1 MNNDEML
8 ISSVQNPRVKQVV
21 KLRKQSERQRSG
33 VTLIEGY
40 REILRALEN
49 NWPAT
54 TLFYCRDLFLGENED
69 ALIKQC
75 RAKGADIV
83 QCTGPVFQK
92 MSYRDRPDGLLAL
105 APIVQKKLSD
115 LNLSDNPLV
124 LVAEHLEKPGNLG
137 TLLRSAD
144 AAGVEAVI
152 VCDKCTDI
160 NNPNVVRAS
169 IGTLFY
175 IPIAEASTD
184 ETLAFLRE
192 KNIQILAAT
201 PHATEEYFEVN
212 MTTPTAI
219 VVGAE
224 QFGLSDKFMSE
235 SDLNVRIPMLGKN
248 DSLNVSTA
256 ATILLYEAVRQRRAK

>member
-1 MNNDEML
+1 ML
-8 ISSVQNPRVKQVV
+8 ICSMQNPRVKQVV
-21 KLRKQSERQRSG
+21 KLRKQSERKRSG
-33 VTLIEGY
+33 VTIIEGY

-49 NWPAT
+49 DWPAQV
-54 TLFYCRDLFLGENED
+54 LYYCRALFLGENED
-69 ALIKQC
+69 QLIKRC
-75 RAKGADIV
+75 RDRGTK
-83 QCTGPVFQK
+83 VFECSEKVFRK
-92 MSYRDRPDGLLAL
+92 MSYRDRPDGLIAL
-105 APIVQKKLSD
+105 APIVHKKLAD
-115 LNLSDNPLV
+115 LQLSETPLI

-152 VCDKCTDI
+152 VCDRCTDI

-175 IPIAEASTD
+175 IPIAEASTE
-184 ETLAFLRE
+184 ETIEFLRK
-192 KNIQILAAT
+192 KNIQILSAT
-201 PHATEEYFEVN
+201 PHATDEYFDVD
-212 MTTPTAI
+212 MKTPTAI

-224 QFGLSDKFMSE
+224 QFGLSDRFMKE

-256 ATILLYEAVRQRRAK
+256 ATILLYEAVRQRRMG